1 MGTVATQAETPAT
14 DGTASVA
21 QEVGEQGI
29 CCHLTGEFCHHRR
42 VPTTSPRTI
51 MVLLSAFSLMA
62 YVLRMNIS
70 VASPFMMTE
79 LQLDK
84 IQMGRI
90 FSAFMLGYALFQ
102 VPWGVSGD
110 RHGPGR
116 ILGWAAIAWTIATVL
131 TGLLPGWLVPVG
143 TASLLMLIVLRFAL
157 GASQA
162 AAYPVAA
169 RAIAS
174 WMPPTS
180 RATSFSALI
189 VAMAFGSAFTP
200 PMVSWAMAT
209 FGWRVS
215 FYLCAL
221 LALALTAAWYRSAG
235 SRLDVIGDT
244 GAAAAGAAQAWWA
257 PLKDRRVSLLSLSYF
272 FNSYVLFVF
281 VFWLY
286 LYLVEQRQMSIMSS
300 GVYTSIPFVL
310 AMFFAPAAGVICDR
324 LSIRYG
330 ATLGRRIVAITALVH
345 SSIFLLL
352 GVDVA
357 DQTLAI
363 AGLSL
368 AVAFL
373 LCTEVA
379 YWSAAIDI
387 GGANA
392 GTVGGIMNMA
402 GNFGGVVSTALV
414 PILIARWGW
423 PFAFQSAAALGLVAA
438 ALWLLVRM
446 EDVKGAGTVGIAD

>member
-1 MGTVATQAETPAT
+1 
-14 DGTASVA
+14 
-21 QEVGEQGI
+21 
-29 CCHLTGEFCHHRR
+29 
-42 VPTTSPRTI
+42 
-51 MVLLSAFSLMA
+51 MA

-79 LQLDK
+79 LNLDK
-84 IQMGRI
+84 IQMGRV

-110 RHGPGR
+110 RLGPGR
-116 ILGWAAIAWTIATVL
+116 ILTWAAIAWTITTLL
-131 TGLLPGWLVPVG
+131 TGLLPGWVVPAG
-143 TASLLMLIVLRFAL
+143 TASLMTLIGVRFLL

-162 AAYPVAA
+162 AAYPVAS
-169 RAIAS
+169 RAISGWLPAS
-174 WMPPTS
+174 Q
-180 RATSFSALI
+180 RALSFSYLI

-200 PMVSWAMAT
+200 PLVSWAMTT
-209 FGWRVS
+209 FGWRAS
-215 FYLCAL
+215 FYICAL
-221 LALALTAAWYRSAG
+221 LALGLAIAWNRAAG
-235 SRLDVIGDT
+235 SQLDLGASGPVTKAGS
-244 GAAAAGAAQAWWA
+244 AAAKGPSAENDAWWA
-257 PLKDRRVSLLSLSYF
+257 PLKDSRVSILSLSYF

-286 LYLVEQRQMSIMSS
+286 LYLVEQRGMSILSG

-324 LSIRYG
+324 LSVRYG
-330 ATLGRRIVAITALVH
+330 PTIGRRIVAMIALA
-345 SSIFLLL
+345 SSALFLLL
-352 GVDVA
+352 GIDVT
-357 DQTLAI
+357 DQMLAV

-379 YWSAAIDI
+379 YWSASMDV

-402 GNFGGVVSTALV
+402 GNLGGVVSTALV
-414 PILIARWGW
+414 PILVARFGW
-423 PFAFQSAAALGLVAA
+423 PFAFQSAAGLSIVAA
-438 ALWLLVRM
+438 ILWMFIRM
-446 EDVKGAGTVGIAD
+446 ELGVGAREPAH